1 MRLIRKL
8 KALFNPKSPD
18 LKALETRLQYT
29 FGNTY
34 YLEKAITHRS
44 VQNHSLGNYERLE
57 FLGDAVIDQ
66 AISLWLFR
74 RYPQSDEGTLTKK
87 RSTMVNREFL
97 GIMGKNIQVLD
108 VVRVD
113 PSVSITDPKVAT
125 KIAADIYEAIV
136 GAIYLDGGYHEA
148 SKFIKRTLCISEHL
162 ADEDQNFKGQL
173 IEYCHSNSLP
183 APQFNII
190 ESYGPEHEKI
200 FIINVI
206 IQPNQLWKGVGSTKK
221 SAEQDGAQNAI
232 NTLLGS

>member
-1 MRLIRKL
+1 LRLIQKL
-8 KALFNPKSPD
+8 QAFFNPKSHD
-18 LKALETRLQYT
+18 LKVLETRLQYT

-66 AISLWLFR
+66 AISLWLFK

-108 VVRVD
+108 VIRVD
-113 PSVSITDPKVAT
+113 SSVSITDPKVAT
-125 KIAADIYEAIV
+125 KIAADVFEAIV

-148 SKFIKRTLCISEHL
+148 SNFIKRTLCISEHL
-162 ADEDQNFKGQL
+162 ADDDQNFKGRL

-190 ESYGPEHEKI
+190 ESYGPEHEKT

-206 IQPNQLWKGVGSTKK
+206 IPPDQLWKGVGSTKK